1 MIVFHCP
8 ILSCIFLINKIKYSI
23 IYPLVLEIETL
34 LSNRSCSLD
43 EPVVTKKRITS
54 AFGILELEISYP
66 RIKKKKKKYK
76 FNG

>member
-34 LSNRSCSLD
+34 LRNRSCSPK
-43 EPVVTKKRITS
+43 PVVTKKRITS

-66 RIKKKKKKYK
+66 RIKKRKKYK